1 MYLVFFRAVSQ
12 DWARTRLSVIG
23 LIHMYMQV
31 KIVEGRD
38 GAYVDGNAHVGPIL
52 VYSFRFTN
60 LQTQFQ
66 VHGRTNRSA
75 WFSHI

>member
-1 MYLVFFRAVSQ
+1 
-12 DWARTRLSVIG
+12 
-23 LIHMYMQV
+23 MQV
-31 KIVEGRD
+31 KIIEGRD